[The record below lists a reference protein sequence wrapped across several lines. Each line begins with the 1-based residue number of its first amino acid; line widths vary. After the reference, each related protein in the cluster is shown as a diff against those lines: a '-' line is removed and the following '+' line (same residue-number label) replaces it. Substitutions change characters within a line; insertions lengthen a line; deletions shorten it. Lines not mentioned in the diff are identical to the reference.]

1 MSVIN
6 TNVKSLI
13 AQDSLRANN
22 NKLATAM
29 ERLSTGS
36 KINSAKDDAAGL
48 AIGTRMTS
56 QVRGLNMAIKNAN
69 DGMNLAQ
76 TAEGAMTEVTDM
88 LQRMRELAVQ
98 AGNSTNSDTD
108 RAAMNEEVNQL
119 KSEINRIASTTQFN
133 GMNIMDGSF
142 QGKALQIGNNA
153 NQTMEIG
160 VKSVSTSSMGETA
173 AGLAVGATKAKV
185 QIAGASG
192 NVADYQGAS
201 FNVNV
206 NGVAKTVTLPV
217 STPGNEITSGAK
229 ATPSLA
235 VADVTADLSVHGQVG
250 ALDSKFLVMTTP
262 ANGKLEI
269 TVNGGVK
276 QTIDI
281 TDEAYYKVPAKAT
294 GEEVV
299 AALQAEMDAN
309 SSLQGVNKVNV
320 SLDQS
325 GRVKFEMASG
335 TGAITLNA
343 TVGTSVLLTQLGGTD
358 GDSTLTGAVTVSE
371 PTKSVA
377 STSSFDV
384 GNNHFDLLQSIQ
396 DHGYDAA
403 KLTADQF
410 VTVYNDTAK
419 VNGVSVSSVTK
430 SEADGTLTFT
440 NNPTAPVGSP
450 FNNGSLVTTI
460 SDLGAA
466 DHVSIVFQ
474 DASTTFGKAFDLNTA
489 ITVAANTNDVLSIQV
504 EDGPAVDLRLRAQ
517 SVTNLTDMAA
527 EIQDEVNKSGAF
539 TGENAVT
546 VTASKDADGKIGIS
560 FANAAGKSITLD
572 GNMLSHA
579 NSTALFTGTAVEG
592 TISKNSTDTSIT
604 INHATSPTGVG
615 FEVMKQR
622 TKDLS
627 ATDIATFSIDV
638 NGAGAVDIDL
648 SSYITD
654 AEYDDATMTGA
665 QLVGVLN
672 TAFADTPALQGRNGV
687 TASLNANGRIVLQA
701 NGTPAGGGTASIVID
716 DHSAAATAGDNL
728 LKGLLG
734 AGTAKTSDVSGQL
747 VIETAQNQA
756 EYFGVAD
763 VTLATASGNTK
774 VQVTLG
780 DGNPVELTLDEGVY
794 TNAQAFADEINTRLQ
809 ESQAF
814 TGQNAIT
821 VSVTTRDDGSE
832 GLLFQS
838 ASGTPVTVGGELITD
853 AQGFN
858 LSASLTEITFPGIR
872 EPLGGV
878 DLSGDNSMTLS
889 VTDANGGITTKSF
902 DLASTGNHVSL
913 SDYADLLKN
922 AANAA
927 FADEGVTFSASYQNG
942 QLSFQADQTSVASL
956 SASGGAVSAAFGG
969 AIIGNADVRESDVNK
984 FTSMSDVA
992 AAINADLGD
1001 AAIAE
1006 YDDAT
1011 GWSFTVAAGSAG
1023 VTSNISLSGAG
1034 LGAVQ
1039 FGGALSATGGA
1050 GNATAAKL
1058 ADIDV
1063 LTTDKA
1069 TSALASIDNSIQF
1082 ISDQRANLGAIQN
1095 RLEHTVNNLTNI
1107 VTNTEA
1113 SRSAIMDADY
1123 SKETTALAKSQ
1134 ILTQAATA
1142 MLAQANQSSQGV
1154 LSLLK

>member
-22 NKLATAM
+22 NKLSQAM

-36 KINSAKDDAAGL
+36 KVNSAKDDAAGL

-98 AGNSTNSDTD
+98 AGNSTNSDAD

-119 KSEINRIASTTQFN
+119 KSEINRIAATTQFN

-142 QGKALQIGNNA
+142 QGKKLQIGNNA
-153 NQTMEIG
+153 GQTMEVG
-160 VKSVSTSSMGETA
+160 VKSVSTASMGETA

-185 QIAGASG
+185 QVAGAST

-206 NGVAKTVTLPV
+206 NGVSKTVTLPV
-217 STPGNEITSGAK
+217 ATPGSEIIGGAK
-229 ATPSLA
+229 ATPALA
-235 VADVTADLSVHGQVG
+235 VVDRTADLSVRGQIG
-250 ALDSKFLVMTTP
+250 TLDAKFLNMTT
-262 ANGKLEI
+262 ASNAKLEI

-281 TDEAYYKVPAKAT
+281 SSADYYKVPAKAT

-309 SSLQGVNKVNV
+309 SALQGVNKVNV
-320 SLDQS
+320 SLDQL
-325 GRVKFEMASG
+325 GRVKFATASG

-343 TVGTSVLLTQLGGTD
+343 TVGSSVLLTQLGGAD
-358 GDSTLTGAVTVSE
+358 GNSTLTGAITVSE
-371 PTKSVA
+371 PTLSFA

-384 GNNHFDLLQSIQ
+384 GNDHFDLRQAIQ
-396 DHGYDAA
+396 TRGYDAA
-403 KLTADQF
+403 KLTVDQF

-419 VNGVSVSSVTK
+419 VNGVAVSSVAK

-440 NNPTAPVGSP
+440 NNPSAPVGSP
-450 FNNGSLVTTI
+450 FNNGSLLTTI
-460 SDLGAA
+460 DDLAAA
-466 DHVSIVFQ
+466 DHVSVKFQ

-504 EDGPAVDLRLRAQ
+504 EDSPAVDLRLRAQ
-517 SVTNLTDMAA
+517 SVTNLTDLAA

-546 VTASKDADGKIGIS
+546 VTASKDADGKIGLS

-572 GNMLSHA
+572 GNMLSDA
-579 NSTALFTGTAVEG
+579 NSTALFTGTPIEG
-592 TISKNSTDTSIT
+592 TISKNTTDTSIT

-615 FEVMKQR
+615 FEVMKQQ
-622 TKDLS
+622 TVTLATANYDKFSINVNGSGAVEVDLS
-627 ATDIATFSIDV
+627 T
-638 NGAGAVDIDL
+638 
-648 SSYITD
+648 YITD
-654 AEYDDATMTGA
+654 AEYDNTKMTGA
-665 QLVGVLN
+665 QLVDVLN

-687 TASLNANGRIVLQA
+687 TASINENGRIVFQA
-701 NGTPAGGGTASIVID
+701 NGTPAGGGTPSIVID
-716 DHSAAATAGDNL
+716 KVAAAAAGVSL
-728 LKGLLG
+728 LKGI
-734 AGTAKTSDVSGQL
+734 AGITTATTSDASGKL
-747 VIETAQNQA
+747 VVESSQSQD

-763 VTLATASGNTK
+763 VTLATVSDNTK

-853 AQGFN
+853 GDGFA
-858 LSASLTEITFPGIR
+858 LSPSLTEITFPGIR

-913 SDYADLLKN
+913 SDYANLLKN

-927 FADEGVTFSASYQNG
+927 FADEGVTFSASYANG
-942 QLSFQADQTSVASL
+942 QFSFQADQTSVASL

-969 AIIGNADVRESDVNK
+969 AIIGNAEVKEQDLNK
-984 FTSMSDVA
+984 FKSMSDVA
-992 AAINADLGD
+992 AAINADLGGAATAEFD
-1001 AAIAE
+1001 A
-1006 YDDAT
+1006 AT

-1023 VTSNISLSGAG
+1023 VTSSISLSGAG
-1034 LGAVQ
+1034 LSSVQ
-1039 FGGALSATGGA
+1039 FGGSLSATGGA

-1069 TSALASIDNSIQF
+1069 TSALASIDNSIQY

-1113 SRSAIMDADY
+1113 SRSSIMDTDY

-1142 MLAQANQSSQGV
+1142 MLAQANQSAQGV